1 MLVICSWHIWKYF
14 LQSFAYIVV
23 ARLSSVS
30 LSGLA
35 QSLSLCIPFCIH
47 LEVEILVLYW
57 MCWADSGTCSEG
69 EALCALRQQW
79 FCGSLCG
86 GNCRMLS
93 VTESTWD
100 GVTKTFCVVATARW
114 TCSALR
120 SRDIDA
126 GASGSQLVW
135 LLFHLAGVAER
146 LGFVWRDAARS
157 SKAIHAKP
165 CEFSSQ
171 ESDVFI
177 SLFS

>member
-1 MLVICSWHIWKYF
+1 MTCW
-14 LQSFAYIVV
+14 SFV
-23 ARLSSVS
+23 ADIFENISFRVL
-30 LSGLA
+30 LTQLLLGLA

-57 MCWADSGTCSEG
+57 MCWADSGTCSKG
-69 EALCALRQQW
+69 EALGALRQQW

-114 TCSALR
+114 MCSALR

-135 LLFHLAGVAER
+135 LLLHLAGAAER

-171 ESDVFI
+171 DSDVFV